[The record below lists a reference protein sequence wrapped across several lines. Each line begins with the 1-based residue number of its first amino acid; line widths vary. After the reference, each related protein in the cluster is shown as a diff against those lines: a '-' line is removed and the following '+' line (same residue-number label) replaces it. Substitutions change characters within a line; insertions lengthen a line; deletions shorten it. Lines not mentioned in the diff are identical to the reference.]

1 MILDALLDA
10 VKDGLLSIP
19 VLFLAYLLMELLERS
34 ERLNEAR
41 IRNSTRKTGPLLGA
55 LLGVVP
61 QCGISGAAA
70 SLFSTGS
77 ITVDTM
83 LAVFFACSDEMLP
96 ILLAALT
103 DSASVVTAGSIAL
116 IVAAKAACAVVLG
129 YLSDLIL
136 RRAVST
142 DRDIHS
148 FCERE
153 HCACED
159 EEGSVFLSA
168 LKHTLKIAVM
178 LIAVGFALN
187 LILSLVGP
195 ERVGRL
201 FVRLPVLSELLI
213 ALFGLIPNC
222 SVSVILTQLYLSN
235 VIPIGCLF
243 AGLLSNAGIGLLVLL
258 RNNKNPKENAAI
270 VAVLYGLSAL
280 TGALITIFQM
290 LVQ

>member
-1 MILDALLDA
+1 MNTVIHALLDA
-10 VKDGLLSIP
+10 LKDGLLSIP

-34 ERLNEAR
+34 ERLNEAK
-41 IRNSTRKTGPLLGA
+41 ILNHSRKTGPVLGA
-55 LLGVVP
+55 LLGIVP

-77 ITVDTM
+77 ITAGTM

-103 DSASVVTAGSIAL
+103 DSTVTVTSIVL
-116 IVAAKAACAVVLG
+116 IVLGKVACAVVLG
-129 YLSDLIL
+129 YLADLML
-136 RRAVST
+136 RRAT
-142 DRDIHS
+142 DAYRDIHS

-159 EEGSVFLSA
+159 EEGSAALSA
-168 LKHTLKIAVM
+168 LKHTLKIAVL
-178 LIAVGFALN
+178 LISVGFVLN
-187 LILSLVGP
+187 LVLSLVGP
-195 ERVGRL
+195 ERIGRL
-201 FVRLPVLSELLI
+201 FVRLPVLSELLT

-222 SVSVILTQLYLSN
+222 SVSVILTQLYLQD
-235 VIPIGCLF
+235 ILPIGCLF

-270 VAVLYGLSAL
+270 IATLCGLSAL
-280 TGALITIFQM
+280 TGAMITIGQ
-290 LVQ
+290 LLCK